1 MVFLFPLSFGTLC
14 ALLVIYLLIS
24 AGPVAIWA
32 IGFLGVIAL
41 GFFLLACVMA
51 GGNMAMDAFM
61 KWCAGP
67 RQR

>member
-1 MVFLFPLSFGTLC
+1 MVFLFPLSLGIFFT
-14 ALLVIYLLIS
+14 LVIYLLIS
-24 AGPVAIWA
+24 AGPVIIWA
-32 IGFLGVIAL
+32 IGFLGVVAL

-67 RQR
+67 RRR